1 MVSHAIC
8 RVNSLR
14 IRVCHDSQEPQM
26 AGDSM
31 QIRHIARLHLNLVL
45 LCLAVAGSRALV
57 YAQTK
62 PAGTT
67 VSPDRLP
74 DSYLIYAMLM
84 PGQLFE
90 DMGSGQGQTWAI
102 GATTVNEDDMD
113 PKLAPEATLQPP
125 DDNPRGFK
133 EAVND
138 YQQRKKERLVL
149 TRRLQ
154 LSQPYVLLPPG
165 DVEQFKASRSVNSTS
180 ELQAKYGDY
189 VGITFFSEVYF
200 NIAQTSALVYILD
213 WCGNL
218 CSQAEW
224 IYLEKR
230 DGVWV
235 RRSGKAP
242 AQS

>member
-1 MVSHAIC
+1 
-8 RVNSLR
+8 
-14 IRVCHDSQEPQM
+14 
-26 AGDSM
+26 M
-31 QIRHIARLHLNLVL
+31 QIRRITRLHVNLVL
-45 LCLAVAGSRALV
+45 LCLAIAGSTGLV
-57 YAQTK
+57 SAQTK
-62 PAGTT
+62 PATGA
-67 VSPDRLP
+67 VSPDRMP

-90 DMGSGQGQTWAI
+90 DMGSGESQAWALS
-102 GATTVNEDDMD
+102 GTTVSEDDMD

-138 YQQRKKERLVL
+138 YNQRRKERQVL
-149 TRRLQ
+149 TRRLK
-154 LSQPYVLLPPG
+154 LSQPYVLLTPN
-165 DVEQFKASRSVNSTS
+165 DVAQFKESRSVNSDS
-180 ELQAKYGDY
+180 ELQEKFGNY

-200 NIAQTSALVYILD
+200 NTAQTSALVYILD

>member
-1 MVSHAIC
+1 MPV
-8 RVNSLR
+8 RR
-14 IRVCHDSQEPQM
+14 IT
-26 AGDSM
+26 
-31 QIRHIARLHLNLVL
+31 RLHVNKWIV
-45 LCLAVAGSRALV
+45 LCLAIAGATVLAS
-57 YAQTK
+57 AQTK
-62 PAGTT
+62 PAAVAG
-67 VSPDRLP
+67 SSDRMP

-90 DMGSGQGQTWAI
+90 EMGSGESQAWAI
-102 GATTVNEDDMD
+102 SGTTVNEDDMD

-138 YQQRKKERLVL
+138 YNQRKKERLVL
-149 TRRLQ
+149 TNRLK
-154 LSQPYVLLPPG
+154 LSRPYVLLTPS
-165 DVEQFKASRSVNSTS
+165 DSTEFKASRSVNSDS
-180 ELQAKYGDY
+180 ELQSKYGDY

-200 NIAQTSALVYILD
+200 NTAQTSALVYILD

>member
-1 MVSHAIC
+1 
-8 RVNSLR
+8 
-14 IRVCHDSQEPQM
+14 
-26 AGDSM
+26 M
-31 QIRHIARLHLNLVL
+31 QIRRITRLHVNNLVL
-45 LCLAVAGSRALV
+45 LGLAMAGLTALV
-57 YAQTK
+57 SAQTK
-62 PAGTT
+62 PAAGAIA
-67 VSPDRLP
+67 PDRLP

-90 DMGSGQGQTWAI
+90 DMGSGQSQAWAI
-102 GATTVNEDDMD
+102 SGTTVNEDDMD

-138 YQQRKKERLVL
+138 YNQRKKERLVL
-149 TRRLQ
+149 TQRLK
-154 LSQPYVLLPPG
+154 LSQAYVLLTPS
-165 DVEQFKASRSVNSTS
+165 DVAQFKASRSVNSDS

-189 VGITFFSEVYF
+189 VGVTFFSEVYF
-200 NIAQTSALVYILD
+200 NTAQTSALVYILD

-224 IYLEKR
+224 IYLEKQ

-242 AQS
+242 AQT

>member
-1 MVSHAIC
+1 MPS
-8 RVNSLR
+8 R
-14 IRVCHDSQEPQM
+14 
-26 AGDSM
+26 
-31 QIRHIARLHLNLVL
+31 QITRLHVNLFS
-45 LCLAVAGSRALV
+45 LCLAIAGSTAL
-57 YAQTK
+57 ASGQTK
-62 PAGTT
+62 PAAAAIA
-67 VSPDRLP
+67 PDRLP

-90 DMGSGQGQTWAI
+90 DMGSGDSQAWAI
-102 GATTVNEDDMD
+102 SGTTVNEDDMD

-138 YQQRKKERLVL
+138 YNQRKKERLVL
-149 TRRLQ
+149 THRLK
-154 LSQPYVLLPPG
+154 LSQPYVLLSPS
-165 DVEQFKASRSVNSTS
+165 DTTDFKASRSVNSTS
-180 ELQAKYGDY
+180 ELQSTYGDY

-200 NIAQTSALVYILD
+200 NTAQTSALVYILD

-242 AQS
+242 AQT

>member
-1 MVSHAIC
+1 
-8 RVNSLR
+8 
-14 IRVCHDSQEPQM
+14 
-26 AGDSM
+26 M
-31 QIRHIARLHLNLVL
+31 QIWRITGLHVNNLVL
-45 LCLAVAGSRALV
+45 LCLAIAGSTALV
-57 YAQTK
+57 SAQTK
-62 PAGTT
+62 PAGTA
-67 VSPDRLP
+67 VAPDRLP

-90 DMGSGQGQTWAI
+90 DMGSGPSQTWAI
-102 GATTVNEDDMD
+102 SRTTVNEDDMD
-113 PKLAPEATLQPP
+113 PKLAPDATLQPP
-125 DDNPRGFK
+125 DDNPSGFK

-138 YQQRKKERLVL
+138 YNQRKKERLVL
-149 TRRLQ
+149 TRRLT
-154 LSQPYVLLPPG
+154 LSQPYVLLTPN
-165 DVEQFKASRSVNSTS
+165 DVAQFKDSRSVNSTS
-180 ELQAKYGDY
+180 ELQSKYGDY

-224 IYLEKR
+224 IYLEKQ

-242 AQS
+242 AQT

>member
-1 MVSHAIC
+1 MP
-8 RVNSLR
+8 
-14 IRVCHDSQEPQM
+14 IR
-26 AGDSM
+26 
-31 QIRHIARLHLNLVL
+31 QINRWHLKHPIL
-45 LCLAVAGSRALV
+45 LCLAIATSAVLATG
-57 YAQTK
+57 QTK
-62 PAGTT
+62 PPAP
-67 VSPDRLP
+67 VVPDRLP

-90 DMGSGQGQTWAI
+90 DMGSGQGQAWAI
-102 GATTVNEDDMD
+102 GKTTVNEDDMD
-113 PKLAPEATLQPP
+113 PKLAPDATLQPP
-125 DDNPRGFK
+125 DDNSNGFK

-138 YQQRKKERLVL
+138 YHQRKKERLVL

-154 LSQPYVLLPPG
+154 LSQPYVLLGPN
-165 DVEQFKASRSVNSTS
+165 DVEQFKASRSVDSNS
-180 ELQAKYGDY
+180 ELQSKYGNY

-242 AQS
+242 AQT

>member
-1 MVSHAIC
+1 MPS
-8 RVNSLR
+8 R
-14 IRVCHDSQEPQM
+14 
-26 AGDSM
+26 
-31 QIRHIARLHLNLVL
+31 QITRLHVNLFS
-45 LCLAVAGSRALV
+45 LCLAIAGSTAL
-57 YAQTK
+57 ASGQTK
-62 PAGTT
+62 PAAAAIA
-67 VSPDRLP
+67 PDRLP

-90 DMGSGQGQTWAI
+90 DMGSGDSQAWAI
-102 GATTVNEDDMD
+102 SGTTVNEDDMD

-138 YQQRKKERLVL
+138 YNQRKKERLVL
-149 TRRLQ
+149 THRLK
-154 LSQPYVLLPPG
+154 LSQTYVLLSPS
-165 DVEQFKASRSVNSTS
+165 DTTDFKASRSVNSTS
-180 ELQAKYGDY
+180 ELQSTYGDY

-200 NIAQTSALVYILD
+200 NTAQTSALVYILD

-242 AQS
+242 AQT

>member
-1 MVSHAIC
+1 
-8 RVNSLR
+8 
-14 IRVCHDSQEPQM
+14 
-26 AGDSM
+26 M
-31 QIRHIARLHLNLVL
+31 QIRRITRLHVNNLVL
-45 LCLAVAGSRALV
+45 LCLAMAGAPVLASGQA
-57 YAQTK
+57 K
-62 PAGTT
+62 PAAGA
-67 VSPDRLP
+67 VSSDRMP

-90 DMGSGQGQTWAI
+90 DMGSGESQAWAI
-102 GATTVNEDDMD
+102 SGTTVNEDDMD

-138 YQQRKKERLVL
+138 YNQRKKERLVL
-149 TRRLQ
+149 THRLK
-154 LSQPYVLLPPG
+154 LSRPYVLLTPS
-165 DVEQFKASRSVNSTS
+165 DTTEFKASRSVNSDS
-180 ELQAKYGDY
+180 ELQSKYGDY

-200 NIAQTSALVYILD
+200 NTAQTSALVYILD

>member
-1 MVSHAIC
+1 MAVWRIT
-8 RVNSLR
+8 RVH
-14 IRVCHDSQEPQM
+14 VH
-26 AGDSM
+26 
-31 QIRHIARLHLNLVL
+31 HLIL
-45 LCLAVAGSRALV
+45 LCLAIAGSATLV
-57 YAQTK
+57 SAQTK
-62 PAGTT
+62 PAGTAIA
-67 VSPDRLP
+67 SDRLP

-90 DMGSGQGQTWAI
+90 DMGSGQSQAWAI
-102 GATTVNEDDMD
+102 SATTVNEDDMD

-133 EAVND
+133 EAVTD
-138 YQQRKKERLVL
+138 YNQRKKERLVL

-154 LSQPYVLLPPG
+154 LSQPYVLLTPN
-165 DVEQFKASRSVNSTS
+165 DVAQFKASRSVNSDS
-180 ELQAKYGDY
+180 ELQSKYGDY
-189 VGITFFSEVYF
+189 VGVTFFSEVYF
-200 NIAQTSALVYILD
+200 NTAQTSALVYILD

-242 AQS
+242 AQT

>member
-1 MVSHAIC
+1 MH
-8 RVNSLR
+8 
-14 IRVCHDSQEPQM
+14 IR
-26 AGDSM
+26 
-31 QIRHIARLHLNLVL
+31 QIMRLHVKNLVL
-45 LCLAVAGSRALV
+45 LSLAIAGATVVAS
-57 YAQTK
+57 AQTK
-62 PAGTT
+62 PAAGA

-90 DMGSGQGQTWAI
+90 DMGSGESQAWAI
-102 GATTVNEDDMD
+102 GGTTVNEEDMD

-133 EAVND
+133 EAVSD
-138 YQQRKKERLVL
+138 YNQRKKERLVL
-149 TRRLQ
+149 TRRLK
-154 LSQPYVLLPPG
+154 LSRPYVLLAPG
-165 DVEQFKASRSVNSTS
+165 DVAQFKDSRSVNSDS
-180 ELQAKYGDY
+180 ELQAKYGNY
-189 VGITFFSEVYF
+189 VGVTFFSEVYF
-200 NIAQTSALVYILD
+200 NTAQTSALVYILD

-242 AQS
+242 AQT

>member
-1 MVSHAIC
+1 
-8 RVNSLR
+8 
-14 IRVCHDSQEPQM
+14 
-26 AGDSM
+26 M
-31 QIRHIARLHLNLVL
+31 QIRRITRLHVNNLVL
-45 LCLAVAGSRALV
+45 LGLAMAGLTALV
-57 YAQTK
+57 SAQTK
-62 PAGTT
+62 PAATA
-67 VSPDRLP
+67 VAPDRMP

-90 DMGSGQGQTWAI
+90 DMGSGQSQAWAI
-102 GATTVNEDDMD
+102 SGTTVNEDDMD

-138 YQQRKKERLVL
+138 YNQRKKERLVL
-149 TRRLQ
+149 TQRLK
-154 LSQPYVLLPPG
+154 LSQAYVLLTPS
-165 DVEQFKASRSVNSTS
+165 DVAQFKASRSVNSDS

-189 VGITFFSEVYF
+189 VGVTFFSEVYF
-200 NIAQTSALVYILD
+200 NTAQTSALVYILD

-224 IYLEKR
+224 IYLEKQ

-242 AQS
+242 AQT

>member
-1 MVSHAIC
+1 MPI
-8 RVNSLR
+8 RRIIRLSLN
-14 IRVCHDSQEPQM
+14 
-26 AGDSM
+26 
-31 QIRHIARLHLNLVL
+31 NLIL
-45 LCLAVAGSRALV
+45 LCLVVAGSAVLAS
-57 YAQTK
+57 AQAK
-62 PAGTT
+62 PAAPAA
-67 VSPDRLP
+67 PDRLP

-90 DMGSGQGQTWAI
+90 DMGSGQSQAWAI
-102 GATTVNEDDMD
+102 GKTTVNEDDMD
-113 PKLAPEATLQPP
+113 PKLAPDATLQPP
-125 DDNPRGFK
+125 DDNPNAFR
-133 EAVND
+133 EAVSD
-138 YQQRKKERLVL
+138 YHQRKKERLVL

-154 LSQPYVLLPPG
+154 LSQPYVLLNPN
-165 DVEQFKASRSVNSTS
+165 DVEEFKASRSVDSNS
-180 ELQAKYGDY
+180 ELQSKYGDY

-200 NIAQTSALVYILD
+200 NTAQTAALVYILD

-242 AQS
+242 AQT

>member
-1 MVSHAIC
+1 MPIRRIMRWHVHKMVTLCVAI
-8 RVNSLR
+8 
-14 IRVCHDSQEPQM
+14 
-26 AGDSM
+26 AW
-31 QIRHIARLHLNLVL
+31 ATA
-45 LCLAVAGSRALV
+45 LAS
-57 YAQTK
+57 AQTK
-62 PAGTT
+62 PAGAA
-67 VSPDRLP
+67 SPDRLP

-90 DMGSGQGQTWAI
+90 SMGSGQSQAWAI
-102 GATTVNEDDMD
+102 GGTTVNEDDMD

-125 DDNPRGFK
+125 DDNTRGFK

-138 YQQRKKERLVL
+138 YNQRKKERLVL
-149 TRRLQ
+149 THRLK
-154 LSQPYVLLPPG
+154 LSQPYVLLAPS
-165 DVEQFKASRSVNSTS
+165 DVAQFKASRSVDSTS
-180 ELQAKYGDY
+180 DLQEQYGGY
-189 VGITFFSEVYF
+189 SGITFFSEVYF
-200 NIAQTSALVYILD
+200 NTAQTSALVYILD

-242 AQS
+242 AQT

>member
-1 MVSHAIC
+1 MPI
-8 RVNSLR
+8 RR
-14 IRVCHDSQEPQM
+14 I
-26 AGDSM
+26 
-31 QIRHIARLHLNLVL
+31 IRLSVHGLVL
-45 LCLAVAGSRALV
+45 FCVAIAGSTPQAS
-57 YAQTK
+57 AQTK
-62 PAGTT
+62 PAAPAA
-67 VSPDRLP
+67 PDRLP

-90 DMGSGQGQTWAI
+90 DMGSGQSQAWAI
-102 GATTVNEDDMD
+102 SKTTVNEDDMD
-113 PKLAPEATLQPP
+113 PKLAPDATLQPP
-125 DDNPRGFK
+125 DDNPIAFR

-138 YQQRKKERLVL
+138 YHQRKKERLVL

-154 LSQPYVLLPPG
+154 LSQPYVLLNPN
-165 DVEQFKASRSVNSTS
+165 DVEQFKASRSVDSNS
-180 ELQAKYGDY
+180 ELQTKYGDY

-200 NIAQTSALVYILD
+200 NIAQTAALVYVLD

-242 AQS
+242 AQT

>member
-1 MVSHAIC
+1 MP
-8 RVNSLR
+8 
-14 IRVCHDSQEPQM
+14 IR
-26 AGDSM
+26 
-31 QIRHIARLHLNLVL
+31 RKTRLHVNLFS
-45 LCLAVAGSRALV
+45 LCLAIAGSTALAS
-57 YAQTK
+57 AQTK
-62 PAGTT
+62 PAAAA
-67 VSPDRLP
+67 VAPDRLP

-90 DMGSGQGQTWAI
+90 DMGSGQSQAWAI
-102 GATTVNEDDMD
+102 SGTTVNEDDMD

-138 YQQRKKERLVL
+138 YNQRKKERLVL
-149 TRRLQ
+149 THRLN
-154 LSQPYVLLPPG
+154 LSQPYVLLTPS
-165 DVEQFKASRSVNSTS
+165 DVTQFKGSRSVDSTS
-180 ELQAKYGDY
+180 ELQSMYGDY

-200 NIAQTSALVYILD
+200 NTAQTSALVYILD

-242 AQS
+242 AQT

>member
-1 MVSHAIC
+1 MP
-8 RVNSLR
+8 
-14 IRVCHDSQEPQM
+14 IR
-26 AGDSM
+26 
-31 QIRHIARLHLNLVL
+31 RKTRLHVNLFS
-45 LCLAVAGSRALV
+45 LCLAIAGSTALAS
-57 YAQTK
+57 AQTK
-62 PAGTT
+62 PAAAAVT
-67 VSPDRLP
+67 SDRLP

-90 DMGSGQGQTWAI
+90 DMGSGQSQAWAI
-102 GATTVNEDDMD
+102 SGTTVNEDDMD

-138 YQQRKKERLVL
+138 YNQRKKERLVL
-149 TRRLQ
+149 THRLN
-154 LSQPYVLLPPG
+154 LSQPYVLLTPS
-165 DVEQFKASRSVNSTS
+165 DVTQFKGSRSVDSTS
-180 ELQAKYGDY
+180 ELQSMYGDY

-200 NIAQTSALVYILD
+200 NTAQTSALVYILD

-242 AQS
+242 AQT

>member
-1 MVSHAIC
+1 
-8 RVNSLR
+8 
-14 IRVCHDSQEPQM
+14 
-26 AGDSM
+26 M
-31 QIRHIARLHLNLVL
+31 QIRRILRLHVHNLAL
-45 LCLAVAGSRALV
+45 FCLAIVWSTALAS
-57 YAQTK
+57 AQTK
-62 PAGTT
+62 PAATA
-67 VSPDRLP
+67 VAPDRLP

-90 DMGSGQGQTWAI
+90 DMGSGQSQAWAI
-102 GATTVNEDDMD
+102 SGTTVNEDDMD

-125 DDNPRGFK
+125 DDNPRGFRG
-133 EAVND
+133 AVND
-138 YQQRKKERLVL
+138 YNQRKKERLVL
-149 TRRLQ
+149 TRRLE
-154 LSQPYVLLPPG
+154 LSQPYVLLTPN
-165 DVEQFKASRSVNSTS
+165 DVAQFKASRSVNSDS

-189 VGITFFSEVYF
+189 VGVTFFSEVYF
-200 NIAQTSALVYILD
+200 NTAQTSALVYILD

-242 AQS
+242 AQT

>member
-1 MVSHAIC
+1 MPS
-8 RVNSLR
+8 R
-14 IRVCHDSQEPQM
+14 
-26 AGDSM
+26 
-31 QIRHIARLHLNLVL
+31 QITRLHVNLFS
-45 LCLAVAGSRALV
+45 LCLAIAGSTAL
-57 YAQTK
+57 ASGQTK
-62 PAGTT
+62 PAAAAIA
-67 VSPDRLP
+67 PDRLP

-90 DMGSGQGQTWAI
+90 DMGSGDSQAWAI
-102 GATTVNEDDMD
+102 SGTTVNEDDMD

-138 YQQRKKERLVL
+138 YNQRKKERLVL
-149 TRRLQ
+149 THRLK
-154 LSQPYVLLPPG
+154 LSQTYVLLSPS
-165 DVEQFKASRSVNSTS
+165 DTTDFKASRSVNSTS
-180 ELQAKYGDY
+180 ELQSTYGDY

-200 NIAQTSALVYILD
+200 NTAQTSALVYILD

>member
-1 MVSHAIC
+1 MPIRRIMLNHLILLSLAI
-8 RVNSLR
+8 
-14 IRVCHDSQEPQM
+14 
-26 AGDSM
+26 
-31 QIRHIARLHLNLVL
+31 
-45 LCLAVAGSRALV
+45 AGSTGWASG
-57 YAQTK
+57 QTK
-62 PAGTT
+62 PAAP
-67 VSPDRLP
+67 VAPDRLP

-102 GATTVNEDDMD
+102 GKSTVNEDDID
-113 PKLAPEATLQPP
+113 PKLAPDATLQPP
-125 DDNPRGFK
+125 DDNPSGFK

-138 YQQRKKERLVL
+138 YNQRKKERLAL

-154 LSQPYVLLPPG
+154 LSQPYVLLSPN
-165 DVEQFKASRSVNSTS
+165 DVAQFKASRSVNSTS
-180 ELQAKYGDY
+180 ELQSKYGDY

-224 IYLEKR
+224 IYLEKQ

-242 AQS
+242 AQT

>member
-1 MVSHAIC
+1 MPIRRITQLH
-8 RVNSLR
+8 VNLFS
-14 IRVCHDSQEPQM
+14 
-26 AGDSM
+26 
-31 QIRHIARLHLNLVL
+31 
-45 LCLAVAGSRALV
+45 LCLAIAGSTVLAS
-57 YAQTK
+57 AQTK
-62 PAGTT
+62 PPATA
-67 VSPDRLP
+67 VAPDRLP

-90 DMGSGQGQTWAI
+90 DMGSGQNQAWAI
-102 GATTVNEDDMD
+102 SGTTVNEEDMD

-138 YQQRKKERLVL
+138 YNQRKKERLVL
-149 TRRLQ
+149 THRLK
-154 LSQPYVLLPPG
+154 LSQPYVLLTPS
-165 DVEQFKASRSVNSTS
+165 DVTQFKASRSVDSTS
-180 ELQAKYGDY
+180 ELQSKYGDY
-189 VGITFFSEVYF
+189 VGVTFFSEVYF
-200 NIAQTSALVYILD
+200 NTAQTSALVYILD

-242 AQS
+242 AQT

>member
-1 MVSHAIC
+1 MPI
-8 RVNSLR
+8 RRIIRLSLN
-14 IRVCHDSQEPQM
+14 
-26 AGDSM
+26 
-31 QIRHIARLHLNLVL
+31 NLIL
-45 LCLAVAGSRALV
+45 LCLAVAGSAVLAS
-57 YAQTK
+57 AQAK
-62 PAGTT
+62 PAAPAA
-67 VSPDRLP
+67 PDRLP

-90 DMGSGQGQTWAI
+90 DMGSGQSQAWAI
-102 GATTVNEDDMD
+102 GKTTVNEDDMD
-113 PKLAPEATLQPP
+113 PKLAPDATLQPP
-125 DDNPRGFK
+125 DDNPNAFR
-133 EAVND
+133 EAVSD
-138 YQQRKKERLVL
+138 YHQRKKERLVL

-154 LSQPYVLLPPG
+154 LSQPYVLLNPN
-165 DVEQFKASRSVNSTS
+165 DVEEFKASRSVDSNS
-180 ELQAKYGDY
+180 ELQSKYGDY

-200 NIAQTSALVYILD
+200 NTAQTAALVYILD

-242 AQS
+242 AQT

>member
-1 MVSHAIC
+1 M
-8 RVNSLR
+8 R
-14 IRVCHDSQEPQM
+14 IRR
-26 AGDSM
+26 
-31 QIRHIARLHLNLVL
+31 ITRLHVNLAL
-45 LCLAVAGSRALV
+45 LCLGIAGSTV
-57 YAQTK
+57 FVSAQTK
-62 PAGTT
+62 PAAGA
-67 VSPDRLP
+67 VSPDRIP

-90 DMGSGQGQTWAI
+90 DMGSGESQAWAI
-102 GATTVNEDDMD
+102 SGTTVNEDDMD

-138 YQQRKKERLVL
+138 YNQRKKERLVL
-149 TRRLQ
+149 THRLQ
-154 LSQPYVLLPPG
+154 LSQPYVLLTPS
-165 DVEQFKASRSVNSTS
+165 DVAQFKESRSVNSDS
-180 ELQAKYGDY
+180 ELQSKYGDY

-224 IYLEKR
+224 IYLEKQ

-242 AQS
+242 AQT

>member
-1 MVSHAIC
+1 MPTRRTI
-8 RVNSLR
+8 RLR
-14 IRVCHDSQEPQM
+14 FN
-26 AGDSM
+26 
-31 QIRHIARLHLNLVL
+31 NLIL
-45 LCLAVAGSRALV
+45 LCLAIAWSTVLAS
-57 YAQTK
+57 AQAK
-62 PAGTT
+62 PAAPAA
-67 VSPDRLP
+67 PDRLP

-90 DMGSGQGQTWAI
+90 DMGSGQTQAWAI
-102 GATTVNEDDMD
+102 SKTTVNEDDMD
-113 PKLAPEATLQPP
+113 PKLAPDATLQPP
-125 DDNPRGFK
+125 DDNPNAFR

-138 YQQRKKERLVL
+138 YHQRKKERLVL

-154 LSQPYVLLPPG
+154 LSQPYVLLSPN
-165 DVEQFKASRSVNSTS
+165 DVEQFKASRSVESNS
-180 ELQAKYGDY
+180 ELQSKYGDY

-200 NIAQTSALVYILD
+200 NTAQTAALVYILD

-242 AQS
+242 AQT

>member
-1 MVSHAIC
+1 M
-8 RVNSLR
+8 R
-14 IRVCHDSQEPQM
+14 IRR
-26 AGDSM
+26 
-31 QIRHIARLHLNLVL
+31 ITRLHVNLFL
-45 LCLAVAGSRALV
+45 LCLTIAGATALAS
-57 YAQTK
+57 AQTK
-62 PAGTT
+62 PAGTA
-67 VSPDRLP
+67 VAPDRLP

-90 DMGSGQGQTWAI
+90 DMGSGQSQAWAI
-102 GATTVNEDDMD
+102 SGTTVNEDDMD

-138 YQQRKKERLVL
+138 YNQRKKERLVL
-149 TRRLQ
+149 THRLN
-154 LSQPYVLLPPG
+154 LSQPYVLLTPG
-165 DVEQFKASRSVNSTS
+165 DVTQFKASRSVDSTS
-180 ELQAKYGDY
+180 ELQSKYGDY
-189 VGITFFSEVYF
+189 VGVTFFSEVYF
-200 NIAQTSALVYILD
+200 NTAQTSALVYILD

-218 CSQAEW
+218 CSEAEW

-242 AQS
+242 AQT

>member
-1 MVSHAIC
+1 MPI
-8 RVNSLR
+8 RR
-14 IRVCHDSQEPQM
+14 IT
-26 AGDSM
+26 
-31 QIRHIARLHLNLVL
+31 RLHVNLSL
-45 LCLAVAGSRALV
+45 LCLAIAGSTALAS
-57 YAQTK
+57 AQTK
-62 PAGTT
+62 PAAAA
-67 VSPDRLP
+67 VAPDRLP

-90 DMGSGQGQTWAI
+90 DMGSGESQAWAI
-102 GATTVNEDDMD
+102 SGTSVNEDDMD

-138 YQQRKKERLVL
+138 YNQRKKERLVL
-149 TRRLQ
+149 THRLK
-154 LSQPYVLLPPG
+154 LSRPYVLLTPS
-165 DVEQFKASRSVNSTS
+165 DVAQFKESRSVNSDS

-224 IYLEKR
+224 IYLEKQ

>member
-1 MVSHAIC
+1 MPI
-8 RVNSLR
+8 RR
-14 IRVCHDSQEPQM
+14 IN
-26 AGDSM
+26 
-31 QIRHIARLHLNLVL
+31 RLHLNHPIL
-45 LCLAVAGSRALV
+45 LCLAIAGSTAL
-57 YAQTK
+57 AMGQAK
-62 PAGTT
+62 PPAP
-67 VSPDRLP
+67 VVPDRLP

-90 DMGSGQGQTWAI
+90 DMGSGQSQAWAI
-102 GATTVNEDDMD
+102 SRTTVNEDDMD
-113 PKLAPEATLQPP
+113 PKLAPDATLQPP
-125 DDNPRGFK
+125 DDNPSGFK

-138 YQQRKKERLVL
+138 YHQRKKERLVL

-154 LSQPYVLLPPG
+154 LSQPYVLLSSN
-165 DVEQFKASRSVNSTS
+165 DVAQFKASRSVDSNS
-180 ELQAKYGDY
+180 ELQSKYGDY

-224 IYLEKR
+224 IYLEKQ

-242 AQS
+242 AQN